1 MFGIIVVIAF
11 QNFFYFEIYQN
22 NILLLFFTSTHQ
34 NDLKTSKNNLKQIKK
49 SFFSELFFKPKNKRA
64 CNLSGVDPHLVIAVS
79 CLIARN
85 HLLSQTQ
92 LHHRHS

>member
-22 NILLLFFTSTHQ
+22 NILLLFFTSMHQ

-49 SFFSELFFKPKNKRA
+49 SFFF
-64 CNLSGVDPHLVIAVS
+64 
-79 CLIARN
+79 
-85 HLLSQTQ
+85 
-92 LHHRHS
+92 